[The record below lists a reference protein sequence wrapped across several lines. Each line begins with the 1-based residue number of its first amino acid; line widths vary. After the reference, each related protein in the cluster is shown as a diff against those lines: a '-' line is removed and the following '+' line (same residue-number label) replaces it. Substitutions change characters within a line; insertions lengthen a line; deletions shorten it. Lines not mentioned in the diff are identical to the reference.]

1 MVDTAGSS
9 SGLVQGESMRDYT
22 VKPLGPETWD
32 AFAALAERHN
42 GVWGGCWCTWFHRGV
57 GREFAKDPKGAEGN
71 RTWKECLVREDKAHA
86 ALVCDGDA
94 AVAWC
99 EYGPPAELPHI
110 YYRKE
115 YEAGL
120 DKLPAYR
127 LTCLF
132 VDKDYRRKG
141 VAAVAVRGA
150 LDLIAKAGGGL
161 VEAYPQDTQGKKTS
175 ASYLYNG
182 TRTLFDRA
190 GFSYERPVGKNH
202 CVMRK
207 TVLPS

>member
-1 MVDTAGSS
+1 MS
-9 SGLVQGESMRDYT
+9 DYT
-22 VKPLGPETWD
+22 IQPLGPETWP
-32 AFAALAERHN
+32 AFAAFAEKHN

-57 GREFAKDPKGAEGN
+57 GRDFSNDPKGAVES
-71 RTWKECLVREDKAHA
+71 RAWKERLVCEGRAHA

-99 EYGPPAELPHI
+99 QYGPPEELPHI

-115 YEAGL
+115 YETGL
-120 DKLPAYR
+120 KKAPTYR

-132 VDKDYRRKG
+132 VDRDYRRQG
-141 VAAVAVRGA
+141 VAAVAVQGA
-150 LDLIAKAGGGL
+150 LDQIAKAGGGL
-161 VEAYPQDTQGKKTS
+161 VEAYPQDTHGKKTS

-182 TRTLFDRA
+182 TRTLFEGA
-190 GFSYERPVGKNH
+190 GFRYERPLGKKN

-207 TVLPS
+207 TVRSK